1 MGLSSF
7 NAMRAR
13 ERARLQAQAKVENK
27 TIDDETFKE
36 EKEIN
41 FEPVEVTEPT
51 VENKTID
58 DETFKEEKE
67 INFEPVEVT
76 EPTVENK
83 TIDDETFKEEKGM

>member
-36 EKEIN
+36 EKEIK
-41 FEPVEVTEPT
+41 FEPIEVTEST
-51 VENKTID
+51 VEKKKTD
-58 DETFKEEKE
+58 AEKL
-67 INFEPVEVT
+67 
-76 EPTVENK
+76 K
-83 TIDDETFKEEKGM
+83 KKGM

>member
-36 EKEIN
+36 EKEIK
-41 FEPVEVTEPT
+41 FEPIEVTEPT
-51 VENKTID
+51 VEKKKTD
-58 DETFKEEKE
+58 AEKL
-67 INFEPVEVT
+67 
-76 EPTVENK
+76 K
-83 TIDDETFKEEKGM
+83 KKGM

>member
-36 EKEIN
+36 EKEIK
-41 FEPVEVTEPT
+41 FEPIEVTEPV
-51 VENKTID
+51 VEKKKTD
-58 DETFKEEKE
+58 AEKL
-67 INFEPVEVT
+67 
-76 EPTVENK
+76 K
-83 TIDDETFKEEKGM
+83 KKGM